1 VVTEGLRGARVFS
14 AFAVGRVRGPTVT
27 VEVVCWSVVRG
38 LGCCS
43 VVIVSEMASVDVNEC
58 RHGGGFG
65 GHQHHND
72 GEQQDPRE
80 EIFGVCVCVCVCV
93 CDTTVT
99 NTDGEGK
106 DPADPSDDGDEEEEI
121 FDVYRINT

>member
-1 VVTEGLRGARVFS
+1 MVTEGLRGARVFA
-14 AFAVGRVRGPTVT
+14 AFAVGRVRGPAVS

-43 VVIVSEMASVDVNEC
+43 VVVVSEMASVDV

-80 EIFGVCVCVCVCV
+80 EIF
-93 CDTTVT
+93 
-99 NTDGEGK
+99 
-106 DPADPSDDGDEEEEI
+106 
-121 FDVYRINT
+121 DV